1 MASFAAGRSIFRSS
15 SSARNAAAHFA
26 SQTKSS
32 SASPFRASANRP
44 AFRSNQIE
52 NFVLPFEMSSAV
64 ESMLPYHTVTASA
77 LMTSMLS
84 ASQSSC
90 GWLPEG
96 KLLLVLGNSL
106 LLCFDWIFCVHSG
119 ELICLNGEIVY

>member
-15 SSARNAAAHFA
+15 SSARNAAASFVSH
-26 SQTKSS
+26 TKSS
-32 SASPFRASANRP
+32 PASPSVAAYDLVSVSGFIR
-44 AFRSNQIE
+44 
-52 NFVLPFEMSSAV
+52 LPFEMSSAV

-96 KLLLVLGNSL
+96 KLLLVFSAQLVWEIR
-106 LLCFDWIFCVHSG
+106 CFFV
-119 ELICLNGEIVY
+119 LIGSSVFIVVS

>member
-44 AFRSNQIE
+44 AFRS
-52 NFVLPFEMSSAV
+52 LPFEMSSAV

>member
-44 AFRSNQIE
+44 AFR
-52 NFVLPFEMSSAV
+52 LPFEMSSAV

>member
-15 SSARNAAAHFA
+15 SSARNAAASFVSH
-26 SQTKSS
+26 TKSS
-32 SASPFRASANRP
+32 PASPFRASAVAAYDLVSVSGFIR
-44 AFRSNQIE
+44 
-52 NFVLPFEMSSAV
+52 LPFEMSSAV

-96 KLLLVLGNSL
+96 KLLLVFSAQLVWEIR
-106 LLCFDWIFCVHSG
+106 CFFV
-119 ELICLNGEIVY
+119 LIGSSVFIVVS

>member
-1 MASFAAGRSIFRSS
+1 MIIYTTMASFAAGRSIFRSS
-15 SSARNAAAHFA
+15 SSARNAAASFVSH
-26 SQTKSS
+26 TKSS
-32 SASPFRASANRP
+32 PASPFRASANRP
-44 AFRSNQIE
+44 VFR
-52 NFVLPFEMSSAV
+52 LPFEMSSAV

-96 KLLLVLGNSL
+96 KLLLVFSAQLVWEIR
-106 LLCFDWIFCVHSG
+106 CFFV
-119 ELICLNGEIVY
+119 LIGSSVFIVVS